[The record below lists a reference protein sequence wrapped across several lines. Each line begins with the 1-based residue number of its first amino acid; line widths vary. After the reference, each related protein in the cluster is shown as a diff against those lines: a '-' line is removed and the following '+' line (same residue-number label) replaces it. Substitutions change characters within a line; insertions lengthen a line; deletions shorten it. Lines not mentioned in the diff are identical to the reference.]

1 MLNVYVGVSVCG
13 SSGRLLVLRSL
24 YLWAT
29 TVIRRHA
36 KHSLMRKMFQS
47 WVGFVLFFLV
57 FTHFFKSPK
66 ENFQSPCWSLHAC
79 ICSLLILR
87 YVFIFLST
95 EGSVCVYAWARACVC
110 CWRLQQHN
118 WGSWMKIL
126 QILTSAVIKVTV
138 SHVGK
143 ECYVPF
149 CIDWVEKADIL
160 SSL

>member
-57 FTHFFKSPK
+57 FTHFLKSPK

-95 EGSVCVYAWARACVC
+95 EGSVCVCMRERVRVYAVEDFSNIIEVVW
-110 CWRLQQHN
+110 WRSSRSSRVL
-118 WGSWMKIL
+118 
-126 QILTSAVIKVTV
+126 
-138 SHVGK
+138 
-143 ECYVPF
+143 
-149 CIDWVEKADIL
+149 L
-160 SSL
+160 SKWQFLMLGNSVMCLSV